1 LQGDE
6 VDKCGR
12 REEGGGGGAAAAE
25 DAAADNVNINVQS
38 RIFAIAAATATA
50 AANAAAAAAEIT
62 RESCR
67 TRSREWD
74 MHEDQVDALL
84 VDPTE
89 CDEEWIDDESLAL
102 AAAREKGGCQEEE
115 KEREGE
121 RKESQGL
128 ILACLQASYRL
139 VPQQNIMHYGY
150 CGTSAHV
157 VIHS

>member
-1 LQGDE
+1 MTAEVNWQHENEAYGFLQGDE

-12 REEGGGGGAAAAE
+12 REEGGGAAAAAAE
-25 DAAADNVNINVQS
+25 EAAADNVNINVQS
-38 RIFAIAAATATA
+38 MIFAVAAAAAATA
-50 AANAAAAAAEIT
+50 AAAAAAEIT

-67 TRSREWD
+67 SRSREWD
-74 MHEDQVDALL
+74 MHEDQVDAPL

-121 RKESQGL
+121 RK
-128 ILACLQASYRL
+128 
-139 VPQQNIMHYGY
+139 
-150 CGTSAHV
+150 
-157 VIHS
+157 